1 MITCT
6 RDQGNEGTLGY
17 DTSVHSV
24 PGLSVTVRHSQVD
37 ARPMRDGLDTSITQP
52 VTREATRVGHTVG
65 MARADLLVA
74 LVRSGT
80 TGDQRAF
87 QRAAEAI
94 IAEEA
99 AKKHST
105 LAGQLT
111 DALRTT
117 QRSNGHATPHS
128 FHRSGGPSR
137 LYHEVQ
143 PDRELDSL
151 ILPPEV
157 RDPTAELIEEH
168 HRREL
173 LRSYGLEP
181 RNRVLLVGAPGSGKT
196 SLAEAIATS
205 LMVPLLSVRYEGLI
219 GSYLGETAS
228 RLDELFSAARVR
240 PCVLFFDEFDAVAKE
255 RGDTHETGE
264 IKRVV
269 SSLLLQ
275 VDKLPSHVVVI
286 AATNHHELL
295 DRAVWRRMQLRL
307 ELPGATRSGIIDL
320 ISSWQDRTGISLGL
334 TPRTIAERL
343 KHVSYAEVEEFI
355 GDVYRRLVLD
365 GPEADPRQVTSKR
378 LTQWSNR
385 AGVTDD

>member
-1 MITCT
+1 M
-6 RDQGNEGTLGY
+6 EGLP
-17 DTSVHSV
+17 S
-24 PGLSVTVRHSQVD
+24 PSVTVRHSLVD
-37 ARPMRDGLDTSITQP
+37 GSAMRDGLDTSIARP
-52 VTREATRVGHTVG
+52 VTREATRIGHTVA

-74 LVRSGT
+74 LVRSGS

-94 IAEEA
+94 IAEET

-111 DALRTT
+111 DALRAT
-117 QRSNGHATPHS
+117 QRSNGHTALHS
-128 FHRSGGPSR
+128 FHREANSSR
-137 LYHEVQ
+137 LFHEVQ
-143 PDRELDSL
+143 PDREMASL
-151 ILPPEV
+151 VLPSEV
-157 RDPTAELIEEH
+157 KEPTAELIEEH

-181 RNRVLLVGAPGSGKT
+181 RNRVLLVGPPGSGKT

-228 RLDELFSAARVR
+228 RLDELFGAARIR

-286 AATNHHELL
+286 AATNHQELL

-307 ELPGATRSGIIDL
+307 ELPSATRSGVIEL
-320 ISSWQDRTGISLGL
+320 ISSWQDRTGVALGL

-343 KHVSYAEVEEFI
+343 KNVSYAEVEEFI

-385 AGVTDD
+385 AGVTDDRT